1 MLHPLDDNKPGSIM
15 TVKHTIR
22 AAAVAA
28 AAIVGLTSAAS
39 AQLASYHYDGD
50 LRLSPETGRMAA
62 DWTLT
67 VLDDERTEV
76 TLFLNAA
83 FGEAE
88 ISGASVQTA
97 TSTLVDGSNGRMR
110 SYEVALGPAA
120 DGQVRELRIRY
131 AGALFP
137 ESPATPINTLN
148 SRKVEFTVDSFWLP
162 FDAGFDALMIAELDV
177 WLPGDWAGI
186 AMQSIER
193 VPGGFEVIQETPALD
208 LAFTLMSDFQRHA
221 ALGYAIYD
229 TRVPAGANIDAVV
242 DALEHCTAYLNE
254 LAADAGPLPD
264 ASIVVTSRNEG
275 GYSRGTLIALTDIAD
290 SEPPTLIQFICHELG
305 HYWSHGN
312 AMTVENWLNESFA
325 DHIANMGMREALG
338 EAAFE
343 ARMASYRRQV
353 DGAATALPPVW
364 TPQMTERPPYLV
376 AYRKGP
382 LALARAEA
390 LVGRETFARFMQS
403 VMRERVTTTPQMLD
417 LFEVAAGAQARS
429 EFEAILAE

>member
-1 MLHPLDDNKPGSIM
+1 MP
-15 TVKHTIR
+15 VKHAIR
-22 AAAVAA
+22 TAS
-28 AAIVGLTSAAS
+28 AAIIIGLTSAAS
-39 AQLASYHYDGD
+39 AQEASYHYDGD
-50 LRLSPETGRMAA
+50 LRLSPETGMLDA

-67 VLDDERTEV
+67 VNDGERSEL

-88 ISGASVQTA
+88 ISGERVRSVSSQ
-97 TSTLVDGSNGRMR
+97 LVDGFNGPMR
-110 SYEVALGPAA
+110 AYTVILNPEAEGQGREV
-120 DGQVRELRIRY
+120 QVRY
-131 AGALFP
+131 DGALFP
-137 ESPATPINTLN
+137 EPPETAINTLDT
-148 SRKVEFTVDSFWLP
+148 SKVEFTVDSFWLP
-162 FDAGFDALMIAELDV
+162 FDAGFDALMTAELDV
-177 WLPGDWAGI
+177 WLPGEWAGV

-193 VPGGFEVIQETPALD
+193 VPGGFQVVQETPTLD
-208 LAFTLMSDFQRHA
+208 LAFTLMADYQRHA
-221 ALGYAIYD
+221 APGYAIYD
-229 TRVPAGANIDAVV
+229 TRNPAGTNIDAVV
-242 DALEHCTAYLNE
+242 GALEHCTGYLNE

-264 ASIVVTSRNEG
+264 ASIVVTSRHEG

-290 SEPPTLIQFICHELG
+290 SESPALTQFICHELG

-325 DHIANMGMREALG
+325 DYVANMGMREALG

-343 ARMASYRRQV
+343 ARMASYQRQV
-353 DGAATALPPVW
+353 DGAANPLPPVW

-390 LVGRETFARFMQS
+390 LVGRETFARFMQAF
-403 VMRERVTTTPQMLD
+403 MRERVRTTSQMLD
-417 LFEVAAGAQARS
+417 LFEAEAGAEGRA